1 MKKLFFVFAVMF
13 LAILILIADA
23 ALIEP
28 NLLISRTQKL
38 YLPHWNEELN
48 GLKICI
54 VSDMHIGNKFVGI
67 QKVKELVK
75 KANAEKPDL
84 ILLLGDFDA
93 LSITNSGISIEELA
107 PILKDFK
114 AEYGVYAIMGNHDYE
129 PQGVVRKLLK
139 KSEIPLLEN
148 QSLYLNLSGRRLKI
162 TGFKD
167 IWHYKLNP
175 QKIIGT
181 TPSNVPIIV
190 MSHNPDS
197 FVEIPERVS
206 LTLSGHTHG
215 GEIIL
220 PFAGSFTIPSKYGQ
234 RFRKGYI
241 VENNKHFYV
250 TGGVASTSRLRFC
263 NPPEIVFLNL
273 YKQTSETK
281 ISDTK
286 PIKGVSR
293 NFIPHYISFFK
304 KIKSGN

>member
-1 MKKLFFVFAVMF
+1 MF
-13 LAILILIADA
+13 LTILIFITDA
-23 ALIEP
+23 AVVEP

-38 YLPHWNEELN
+38 YLPHWNAELN

-54 VSDMHIGNKFVGI
+54 VSDLHIGNKFVRI
-67 QKVKELVK
+67 PKIKEIVK
-75 KANAEKPDL
+75 KVNAQNPDL

-93 LSITNSGISIEELA
+93 LSITNSNISTDELSSN
-107 PILKDFK
+107 LKNFK

-129 PQGVVRKLLK
+129 PQGVVRELLK

-148 QSLYLNLSGRRLKI
+148 QNLYLNIRGKHLKI
-162 TGFKD
+162 SGFKD
-167 IWHYKLNP
+167 LWHYKLNP
-175 QKIIGT
+175 EKIIGT
-181 TPSNVPIIV
+181 TPSDVPIIV

-241 VENNKHFYV
+241 VENNKHLYV
-250 TGGVASTSRLRFC
+250 TGGVASASRLRFC
-263 NPPEIVFLNL
+263 NPPEIVFLKL
-273 YKQTSETK
+273 YEQTSETK

-293 NFIPHYISFFK
+293 NFIPHYLSFFK
-304 KIKSGN
+304 GVKR